1 MNQIEVT
8 SISEL
13 LERLNFYPN
22 NFAFRGQAESSWG
35 LQSTIERMV
44 RHSHERRRF
53 EERSLE
59 QFKAKFK
66 LYSKD
71 MDAPEKRLS
80 WLSLMQHYGVPT
92 RLLDFTTS
100 PYVALYFAI
109 ESLVPAK
116 DGFFSIYAIDHAALV
131 ENSCKHVL
139 AKDRG
144 FEKYADHKIFYKTC
158 EYAFEDVLDVRSY
171 DVLWFVD
178 PIQINNRLEKQAGTF
193 LISGS
198 FERSIDE
205 ILQSDIYKNMVVDK
219 INIPHKFY
227 ENIYA
232 LLRKINLG
240 PKGIYG
246 DLHGLA
252 LDIRLEMKIYSLPST

>member
-1 MNQIEVT
+1 MKQIEID
-8 SISEL
+8 SIDQL
-13 LERLNFYPN
+13 LKKINSYPN
-22 NFAFRGQAESSWG
+22 NFAFRGQADSAWG
-35 LQSTIERMV
+35 LQSTLERMV
-44 RHSHERRRF
+44 LSVGKRSHF

-59 QFKAKFK
+59 QFRSKFK

-71 MDAPEKRLS
+71 MEMPEKKLS
-80 WLSLMQHYGVPT
+80 WLSLMQHHGVPT

-109 ESLVPAK
+109 ESLVPSV
-116 DGFFSIYAIDHAALV
+116 DGKLSLYAIDYSALV
-131 ENSCKHVL
+131 ETSCGYVL
-139 AKDRG
+139 ARDRG
-144 FEKYADHKIFYKTC
+144 FEEYADHGNFYKKC
-158 EYAFEDVLDVRSY
+158 ERAFEDVLDKRSY

-178 PIQINNRLEKQAGTF
+178 PIQLNNRLEKQAGTF

-198 FERSIDE
+198 FDKSIE
-205 ILQSDIYKNMVVDK
+205 ELLHSDIYKNVNIEK
-219 INIPHKFY
+219 INILHEFY

-252 LDIRLEMKIYSLPST
+252 MDIRLEMKIYSLP

>member
-1 MNQIEVT
+1 MNQIEIS
-8 SISEL
+8 SIADL
-13 LERLNFYPN
+13 LEKINCYPN
-22 NFAFRGQAESSWG
+22 NFAFRGQAESDWG
-35 LQSTIERMV
+35 LQSTLERMV
-44 RHSHERRRF
+44 PNSQERGRF

-71 MDAPEKRLS
+71 MDSPEKKLS

-109 ESLVPAK
+109 ESLAPAK
-116 DGFFSIYAIDHAALV
+116 DGFFSIYAIDCSALV

-139 AKDRG
+139 ARDRG
-144 FEKYADHKIFYKTC
+144 FEKYSDHKIFYKTC
-158 EYAFEDVLDVRSY
+158 ENAFEDVLDVRSY

-178 PIQINNRLEKQAGTF
+178 PIQINNRLEKQSGTF

-198 FERSIDE
+198 FEKSIDD
-205 ILQSDIYKNMVVDK
+205 ILQSDIYKNVLVEK

-252 LDIRLEMKIYSLPST
+252 LDIRLEMKIYSLPNS

>member
-1 MNQIEVT
+1 MNQIDVA
-8 SISEL
+8 SVAEL
-13 LERLNFYPN
+13 LEKINSYPN
-22 NFAFRGQAESSWG
+22 NFAFRGQADSSWE
-35 LQSTIERMV
+35 LQSTLERMV
-44 RHSHERRRF
+44 PHSTKRRLF

-59 QFKAKFK
+59 QFKSKFN

-71 MDAPEKRLS
+71 MDMPEKKLS
-80 WLSLMQHYGVPT
+80 WLSLMQHHGVPT
-92 RLLDFTTS
+92 RLLDFITS

-109 ESLVPAK
+109 ESLAPTK
-116 DGFFSIYAIDHAALV
+116 DGFFSIYAINYSTLV
-131 ENSCKHVL
+131 ESSCQHVL
-139 AKDRG
+139 AQDRS
-144 FEKYADHKIFYKTC
+144 FEKYADHKSFYKTC
-158 EYAFEDVLDVRSY
+158 ENAFEDVLDVRSY

-198 FERSIDE
+198 FEKSIDE
-205 ILQSDIYKNMVVDK
+205 LLQSEIYKNVLVEK
-219 INIPHKFY
+219 INIPHEFY
-227 ENIYA
+227 GNIYS

-252 LDIRLEMKIYSLPST
+252 MDIRLEMKIYSLPSS